1 MKQILC
7 DRIGKILVVLPEIAA
22 AAACS
27 AVAHSP
33 KSRSEAPSSLSS
45 AKGIEVISDRVL
57 GEVGKLTPQQ
67 DCPKLS
73 KLPQKISKHQLSRSE
88 MTQNMVQ

>member
-1 MKQILC
+1 MKRILC

-45 AKGIEVISDRVL
+45 AKGSEVISGVL
-57 GEVGKLTPQQ
+57 GEVGKLTVGKLTPQQ

-73 KLPQKISKHQLSRSE
+73 KLPQKS
-88 MTQNMVQ
+88 QNINYLGQK